1 MGDFFDLN
9 NDGNLDFFEESMK
22 ISHINNC
29 LEYIEKEQEQKEAER
44 RNQNYYSN
52 SGNNQGK
59 TIGWGMSIL
68 IIIGLIIVNYLLF
81 KLLLVM

>member
-44 RNQNYYSN
+44 INRNNYYN
-52 SGNNQGK
+52 SSNNQGK
-59 TIGWGMSIL
+59 TISWGMSVL

-81 KLLLVM
+81 KLLLAM

>member
-22 ISHINNC
+22 LSHINNC

-44 RNQNYYSN
+44 RNRNYS
-52 SGNNQGK
+52 SSSSNNQGR
-59 TIGWGMSIL
+59 TISGGLVVL
-68 IIIGLIIVNYLLF
+68 IIIGLIIVDYLLLKF
-81 KLLLVM
+81 FIGM